1 MSGKEG
7 PMDGIQFIDIV
18 FFAMI
23 AAFLVLRLRS
33 VLGRRDHTETGHVDP
48 FARDAQAAKRAAKT
62 PPERP
67 VNDASVVRLPHPD
80 SEAAGEQ
87 VQGLRAIAAADAAFD
102 PDEFVQGARLAFE
115 MILAAYVQGD
125 KTALAPLLSS
135 EVMAQFSSAID
146 ERAKTG
152 EQLEQK
158 LVGIRSASIVEAYLD
173 GRVANVLV
181 RFVSDQINA
190 VRDAAGAVVDGDPA
204 AVVEVVDVWTFARDT
219 SKRDPNWLLVGTQTP
234 E

>member
-1 MSGKEG
+1 
-7 PMDGIQFIDIV
+7 MDGIQFIDIV

-33 VLGRRDHTETGHVDP
+33 VLGRRDPTETGHVDP
-48 FARDAQAAKRAAKT
+48 FAQAARGAAKT
-62 PPERP
+62 PAERP
-67 VNDASVVRLPHPD
+67 VADANVVRLPHRD

-87 VQGLRAIAAADAAFD
+87 VQGQRAIAAADPAFE
-102 PDEFVQGARLAFE
+102 PDGFVQGARLAFE
-115 MILAAYVQGD
+115 MVLAAYVQGE
-125 KTALAPLLSS
+125 KKALQPLLNS
-135 EVMAQFSSAID
+135 EVMTQFSSAID
-146 ERAKTG
+146 ARAKTG

-158 LVGIRSASIVEAYLD
+158 LVGIRSANIVEAYLD
-173 GRVANVLV
+173 GRIANVSV

-190 VRDAAGAVVDGDPA
+190 VRDAAGAVVDGDPT

-219 SKRDPNWLLVGTQTP
+219 SKRDPNWLLVGTQNP